1 MKVNIYIYI
10 KLDLEGEV
18 HWIWDLWINGLQEC
32 KGNGFFEVGQAD
44 SSFQLGLENLDFLD
58 GWLPKCSSTKKFM
71 GGGGEGGEEF
81 NVSPTKGG
89 REGESVD
96 FYILD
101 LVDCYFEADWPL
113 NWGQRVRLF

>member
-1 MKVNIYIYI
+1 MKSQSIAYLLNESEYIYIYI

-58 GWLPKCSSTKKFM
+58 GRLPKCSSTKKFM
-71 GGGGEGGEEF
+71 GGGGGRSLT
-81 NVSPTKGG
+81 SPLPKGDG
-89 REGESVD
+89 KVKVLISI
-96 FYILD
+96 F
-101 LVDCYFEADWPL
+101 
-113 NWGQRVRLF
+113 